1 VSASTAPPQRTDTL
15 GVVARTVTV
24 IVRAKDEAPAIGRTL
39 DLLAGQR
46 LDGWEQ
52 EVLVVDSGSTD
63 GTSDLA
69 RERGARVIEIPAATF
84 TFGGS
89 LNTGCAAASGEL
101 LVALSAHAFPRDEGW
116 LARMVAALDDPQ
128 VACANG
134 QDYDVDGGEM
144 RAPRTQDRALAER
157 NPYWGY
163 SNAAGIF
170 RAELWREHHFREDM
184 PGTED
189 KEWAWHWLQRGR
201 VVRIDPALNVEH
213 SHAKDPLPEIYERS
227 RREWRGYAMFLD
239 LPRYGVGALLREWW
253 TDKASW
259 RSHARARLSHRR
271 AARLL
276 GKYAGLR
283 GVTR

>member
-1 VSASTAPPQRTDTL
+1 VS
-15 GVVARTVTV
+15 V

-39 DLLAGQR
+39 DLLAAQR
-46 LDGWEQ
+46 LEQGWER
-52 EVLVVDSGSTD
+52 EVVVVDSGSSD
-63 GTSDLA
+63 GTPDIA
-69 RERGARVIEIPAATF
+69 RRHGARVVEIPASSF
-84 TFGGS
+84 TFGGA
-89 LNTGCAAASGEL
+89 LNTGCEAASGEL
-101 LVALSAHAFPRDEGW
+101 IVALSAHAFPRDEGW
-116 LARMVAALDDPQ
+116 LGAMVGAMADAE

-134 QDYDVDGGEM
+134 QDYDVDGGAM
-144 RAPRTQDRALAER
+144 TAPRTQDLALAQR

-170 RAELWREHHFREDM
+170 RAALWREHRFREDM

-189 KEWAWHWLQRGR
+189 KEWAWHWLQRGH

-227 RREWRGYAMFLD
+227 RREWRGYAMFLE
-239 LPRYGVGALLREWW
+239 LPRYGLRALLREWW
-253 TDKASW
+253 TDRASW

-283 GVTR
+283 GVATG